1 MLANEVYQEGLGLLQ
16 QGDIQGGLS
25 KVQTAA
31 SAVALPEYVDK
42 ANEIR
47 SDLSSLDQIGDVVN
61 LSGNIPADRLADSRA
76 KLNRLSLKYGDIP
89 QINRLRNRM
98 EIVLP
103 AVTQALTEKI
113 NRLKRQGDAAPT
125 LKTAREAYNQVDEAL
140 ETLILLQP
148 ENTQTQSLVTEVQE
162 ARLQVETLEDS
173 LKRANQALST
183 ENRFFPRNAHKIS
196 KAVRARFPQDPE
208 VLDLKKHLR
217 WYYLT
222 LYGSSAIASIVL
234 ILILFFGIRGIVR
247 QRQLAMLPTPTPTAT
262 ITSTPTLTPTVT
274 LTPTATPEITETPF
288 VTPSPT
294 AIIIGVV
301 TRNLWAYSGCYES
314 TNQIGRIPEGGE
326 VTVIGLPE
334 RVFDELDRECF
345 LVEYRGETRTV
356 TGYILTADILFP

>member
-1 MLANEVYQEGLGLLQ
+1 M
-16 QGDIQGGLS
+16 
-25 KVQTAA
+25 
-31 SAVALPEYVDK
+31 
-42 ANEIR
+42 
-47 SDLSSLDQIGDVVN
+47 
-61 LSGNIPADRLADSRA
+61 
-76 KLNRLSLKYGDIP
+76 
-89 QINRLRNRM
+89 
-98 EIVLP
+98 
-103 AVTQALTEKI
+103 TEKI

-173 LKRANQALST
+173 LKRANQALNT

-247 QRQLAMLPTPTPTAT
+247 QRQIAMLPTPTATAT

-274 LTPTATPEITETPF
+274 LTPTATPEITPTPF

-294 AIIIGVV
+294 AIIIGTV
-301 TRNLWAYSGCYES
+301 TRNLWAYSGCYEL

-326 VTVIGLPE
+326 ITVIGLPE

-356 TGYILTADILFP
+356 TGYILTADIIFP